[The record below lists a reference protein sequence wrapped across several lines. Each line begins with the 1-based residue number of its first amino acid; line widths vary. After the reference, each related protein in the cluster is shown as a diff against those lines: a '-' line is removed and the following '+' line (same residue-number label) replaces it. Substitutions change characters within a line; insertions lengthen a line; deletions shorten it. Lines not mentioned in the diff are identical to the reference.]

1 MVCTPFTIPA
11 GTFDQ
16 SNQVTWNN
24 FSETSPDGAKSVTH
38 SASGM
43 SISGP
48 NGTTFLSAPSGTQIR
63 HRFFGAPVSFLGV
76 LFLPTTTGLGT
87 RTLSVVDFTT
97 STLQAPAP
105 VFQVLAD
112 STIPL
117 PFLQPCAG
125 NGAACVVG
133 APTSSGMAGVQ
144 MLRSDTGAT
153 ILQGPPPFT
162 PNGFLFGK
170 ATATTIE
177 IDDGTTPVAG
187 PGPFPK
193 GHVTVSTTNTP
204 FPVVTVGGCPQ
215 PPSTKQ
221 FTLTNDGTDCV
232 NINSITASG
241 PFSVTSQSQP
251 FPADIAKGQSMTVTV
266 TFAPTSVN
274 TFNAALTIS
283 TTPAQAGLQINC
295 SATSTGPVPA
305 FTVTPS
311 TTDFGHVPV
320 GTTPPPRTV
329 LIKNTGTIAI
339 NISVAG
345 SPTGSPFTWSGFTG
359 TLGCG
364 ASQPVSV
371 SYTPQ
376 IDGTEAA
383 TITVASNTAGDKSVT
398 VQGEGCIPDAV
409 IAVPPAPFPD
419 FSDVRQGFRTVRF
432 ITIGNTG
439 DGPLTFTASIS
450 GPDAALFGIMKGT
463 SSITDVAQTLAFPPV
478 LPVSP
483 CGGPPGP
490 GAVQVAVAVFA
501 DPAHALGPAGATLTI
516 GNHNDPNAPA
526 TFTYALSA
534 NIAAASVVDVAAVF
548 DRSGS
553 MSDPVPGG
561 GTKTDAVVQAG
572 QLLVQ
577 LIPPDLGNRA
587 GVTRFSTTAE
597 NYAQMTEI
605 TSANQVSVAGQ
616 ISAANLTPSGAT
628 AIAAGAMEGLKQ
640 YAVPRNGPTPPSL
653 EKAMVVLTDGQD
665 NTAYLNP
672 DDGQFYSIEGIEQ
685 RNPTPP
691 PTRVA
696 TNPFA
701 PPSDV
706 KVYAVGVGAGQDIDT
721 HQLQILSSGAGGQF
735 LVADPTQP
743 LLAFRL
749 MKYFTQIFMDM
760 IDFASISDPSYV
772 IQPGETQVIEFDLL
786 AGDVGALV
794 VVYDLDGIRVPF
806 FLQSPKGEIVDA
818 AFVPPGF
825 QLRSGFTHTSRFLD
839 FQLPPGEPDRYAG
852 RWKVILQHDGFAC
865 RGDPNVSEKKQLG
878 FRGSK
883 CRRSRAPIAYGIAI
897 GAGSNFRLQ
906 AYVTPS
912 PVKVGDPILLTGV
925 VSEAGLPVT
934 GCVVTVEAV
943 SPNGQTSSLTLKDD
957 GAHNDGEPDDGEY
970 AATFTNTAVAGS
982 YTFTFRATGY
992 SHDNEPV
999 VREEVLS
1006 KYVEG
1011 QVKPPPPR
1019 CSDDC
1024 CERLVRLGEL
1034 EIRLLEELVKL
1045 EQRRR

>member
-11 GTFDQ
+11 GLFANADQ
-16 SNQVTWNN
+16 VVWNN
-24 FSETSPDGAKSVTH
+24 FSEPSPDGTKSVTH
-38 SASGM
+38 SAGGM
-43 SISGP
+43 SVSGP
-48 NGTTFLSAPSGTQIR
+48 NGTTFLPVTANQQVK
-63 HRFFGAPVSFLGV
+63 HRFFGGGNFLGV
-76 LFLPTTTGLGT
+76 IFIPTTTGLGT
-87 RTLSVVDFTT
+87 RILSIVDFTT
-97 STLQAPAP
+97 PTLQPPAP
-105 VFQVLAD
+105 ILTVLAD
-112 STIPL
+112 STEPL
-117 PFLQPCAG
+117 PFLQPCLG
-125 NGAACVVG
+125 SGAACLVG
-133 APTSSGMAGVQ
+133 APTSTGMAGVQ
-144 MLRSDTGAT
+144 ILRSDTGAQ
-153 ILQGPPPFT
+153 ILGGLSPFTPTNQLFGFATTTTVEIRDGGPPP
-162 PNGFLFGK
+162 
-170 ATATTIE
+170 I
-177 IDDGTTPVAG
+177 AG
-187 PGPFPK
+187 PVPFPK

-221 FTLTNDGTDCV
+221 FTLTNDGTDCI

-251 FPADIAKGQSMTVTV
+251 FPADIAKGHSMTVTV

-274 TFNAALTIS
+274 TFNGALTIGA
-283 TTPAQAGLQINC
+283 TPAQAGLQINC
-295 SATSTGPVPA
+295 SATSIGPVPN

-320 GTTPPPRTV
+320 GTTPPPRSIV
-329 LIKNTGTIAI
+329 IKNSGTMPI

-345 SPTGSPFTWSGFTG
+345 SPPGSPFTWSGFTG
-359 TLGCG
+359 TLGCN
-364 ASQPVSV
+364 ATQPISV

-376 IDGTEAA
+376 IDGTE
-383 TITVASNTAGDKSVT
+383 TQTVTVISNLAGTKSVT
-398 VQGEGCIPDAV
+398 VQGEGCIPNAV
-409 IAVPPAPFPD
+409 IAVPPAPFPA
-419 FSDVRQGFRTVRF
+419 FNDVGQSFRTVRL

-450 GPDAALFGIMKGT
+450 GPDAALFGIMKG
-463 SSITDVAQTLAFPPV
+463 SNSITDVAQSLAFPPV

-483 CGGPPGP
+483 CGGPAGP
-490 GAVQVAVAVFA
+490 GVVQLAVVFFA
-501 DPAHALGPAGATLTI
+501 DPAHALGPASATLTI
-516 GNHNDPNAPA
+516 GNHNDPTAPA
-526 TFTYALSA
+526 TFTYALSG
-534 NIAAASVVDVAAVF
+534 NIIAGNVVDVAAVF

-605 TSANQVSVAGQ
+605 TSANQVSVASQ

-640 YAVPRNGPTPPSL
+640 YAVPRNGPTPANL
-653 EKAMVVLTDGQD
+653 EKAMVVLTDGKD

-691 PTRVA
+691 PTHVA

-743 LLAFRL
+743 LLAFQL
-749 MKYFTQIFMDM
+749 MKYFTQIYMDM
-760 IDFASISDPSYV
+760 VDFSSISDPSFV

-786 AGDVGALV
+786 VGDVGALV

-839 FQLPPGEPDRYAG
+839 FVLPPGEPDRYAG
-852 RWKVILQHDGFAC
+852 RWKVILKHDGFAC
-865 RGDPNVSEKKQLG
+865 RGDPNVSETKQLG

-883 CRRSRAPIAYGIAI
+883 CRRSRSPITYGIAI

-906 AYVTPS
+906 PYVTPS
-912 PVKVGDPILLTGV
+912 PVSVGEPILLTGV
-925 VSEAGLPVT
+925 VSEAGIPVT
-934 GCVVTVEAV
+934 GCVVTVQAV
-943 SPNGQTSSLTLKDD
+943 APNGQTSSLTLKDD
-957 GAHNDGEPDDGEY
+957 GAHGDGEADDGEY
-970 AATFTNTAVAGS
+970 AASFTNTAVAGS

-992 SHDNEPV
+992 SHDDEPV
-999 VREEVLS
+999 VREAVLS

-1011 QVKPPPPR
+1011 QVKPPPPH
-1019 CSDDC
+1019 CSDEC
-1024 CERLVRLGEL
+1024 CQRLAGLVTL

-1045 EQRRR
+1045 AERR